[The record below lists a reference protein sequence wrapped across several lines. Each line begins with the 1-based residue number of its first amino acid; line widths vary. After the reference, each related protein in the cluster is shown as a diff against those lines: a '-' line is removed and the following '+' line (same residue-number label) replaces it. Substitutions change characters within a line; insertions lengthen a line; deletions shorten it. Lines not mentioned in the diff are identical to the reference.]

1 MATPNLQLREH
12 TQRHQWKEKYP
23 QITAMIAI
31 IANVEAGRQQQRR
44 RRRCAHEAISIVA
57 QSHNFCRRHTHDGS
71 SRVRTATAQQRLSS
85 APSLPQSDLNT
96 LCNSALPVGCACPPT
111 QRPRCAAPAQRDSE
125 LLERHVT
132 ISWPKGYSR
141 AQASLRRIA
150 VLHCCCAEMLVC
162 RVLIQPIAVPP
173 CRCSTLQ
180 PGGWGWGRFFQRA
193 LVADAPESK
202 KTGADKKHAEHKPD
216 GLTGGRRGPGS
227 PIAWSPALRAL
238 CPATFQSGRARSCA
252 CPCHAFFRLP
262 MPRVLPLVHATRSS
276 ATRSSACHAFFACPG
291 HACFRDLHL
300 QASRYLGT
308 SGRRRGVE

>member
-1 MATPNLQLREH
+1 MATTMATPNLQLREH

-111 QRPRCAAPAQRDSE
+111 QRPPCAAPAQRDSE

-216 GLTGGRRGPGS
+216 GLTGGRRGLGS
-227 PIAWSPALRAL
+227 PIACSPCMHPLPSEPSAQRPSKAAAHVLALAL
-238 CPATFQSGRARSCA
+238 
-252 CPCHAFFRLP
+252 
-262 MPRVLPLVHATRSS
+262 
-276 ATRSSACHAFFACPG
+276 ATRSSACPCHAYFRLCMPRALLPRVLPLATRSSLARATRASATSTSRPPG
-291 HACFRDLHL
+291 
-300 QASRYLGT
+300 T
-308 SGRRRGVE
+308 